1 MPLATND
8 FTRFLDTQTILFN
21 GVETF
26 GKWQRPSILKR
37 QLDESEIQYIAVT
50 NANQGRPDLIS
61 LELYG
66 TTFLDW
72 LIIAFNNPRS
82 TLNWPRTGD
91 VIVVPRQAIALAE
104 LT

>member
-1 MPLATND
+1 MPLSTND
-8 FTRFLDTQTILFN
+8 YSRFKETQTILFN

-26 GKWQRPSILKR
+26 GKWTPPAILKR
-37 QLDESEIQYIAVT
+37 DLPDEDIQFFVVDNST
-50 NANQGRPDLIS
+50 QGRPDLIAN
-61 LELYG
+61 EVYG

-72 LIIAFNNPRS
+72 LVIAFNKPRS

-91 VIVVPRQAIALAE
+91 VIKLPIQSVALAE